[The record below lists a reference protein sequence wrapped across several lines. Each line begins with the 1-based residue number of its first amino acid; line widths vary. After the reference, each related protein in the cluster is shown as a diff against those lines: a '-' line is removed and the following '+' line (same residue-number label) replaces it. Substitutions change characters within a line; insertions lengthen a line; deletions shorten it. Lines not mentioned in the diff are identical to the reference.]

1 VAQNNVSGCE
11 KEGTHDDSMSS
22 LWQVPEKGC
31 HKGATMS
38 VLDAI
43 IDLICF
49 VSSFVVL
56 VLRSDF
62 QHSAMS
68 SDRRFLE
75 LIHQAAVSP
84 IEGDLHPE

>member
-1 VAQNNVSGCE
+1 
-11 KEGTHDDSMSS
+11 
-22 LWQVPEKGC
+22 
-31 HKGATMS
+31 MS

-43 IDLICF
+43 IDLIGC